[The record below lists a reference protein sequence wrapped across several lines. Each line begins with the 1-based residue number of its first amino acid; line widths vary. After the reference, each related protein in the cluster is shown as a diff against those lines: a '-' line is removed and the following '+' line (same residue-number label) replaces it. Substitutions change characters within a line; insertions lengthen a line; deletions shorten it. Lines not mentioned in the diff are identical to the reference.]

1 VVVSREQFL
10 AERRIG
16 VLATEDP
23 DGSTYLTAIWFAYED
38 GAFLVPTGATSRKGR
53 NARERPRGAILV
65 DARGPTFCGVAASG
79 RFDVVDGDAALATNA
94 RIHRRYVTDAGM
106 ADPDLGGL
114 LTAGD
119 DVTLRLIPE
128 RWQEWDL
135 EPYFDSKLSDPR
147 LAEPL
152 AR

>member
-1 VVVSREQFL
+1 
-10 AERRIG
+10 
-16 VLATEDP
+16 
-23 DGSTYLTAIWFAYED
+23 
-38 GAFLVPTGATSRKGR
+38 
-53 NARERPRGAILV
+53 
-65 DARGPTFCGVAASG
+65 VAASG
-79 RFDVVDGDAALATNA
+79 RFEVVDGEAALTANA
-94 RIHRRYVTDAGM
+94 RIHRRYVTAAGM

-135 EPYFDSKLSDPR
+135 EPYFGTKLTDPR

-152 AR
+152 AP

>member
-1 VVVSREQFL
+1 MNRDDFL
-10 AERRIG
+10 AGRRIA

-38 GAFLVPTGATSRKGR
+38 GAFLVPTSATSRKSR

-79 RFDVVDGDAALATNA
+79 RFEVVDGEAALAANA
-94 RIHRRYVTDAGM
+94 RIHHRYITDAGM

-119 DVTLRLIPE
+119 DVTLRLVPE

-135 EPYFDSKLSDPR
+135 EPYFGTKLTDPR

-152 AR
+152 EP